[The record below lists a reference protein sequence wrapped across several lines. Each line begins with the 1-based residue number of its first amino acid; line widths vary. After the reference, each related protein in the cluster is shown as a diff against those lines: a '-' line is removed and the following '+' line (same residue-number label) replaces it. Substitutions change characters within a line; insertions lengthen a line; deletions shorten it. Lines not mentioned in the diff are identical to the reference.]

1 MVTNCSLVGRNEP
14 VVDLQDSRSHQF
26 YDAVTK
32 DPSVSH
38 NSGSFEDYTNVNRYP
53 VSDPA
58 ALGLGEMPVVCGD
71 ALYDHTPDNETLR
84 TTVEAALTE
93 SLLSVPLIS
102 TCPTVY

>member
-1 MVTNCSLVGRNEP
+1 MVGRNEP

-32 DPSVSH
+32 DPSVSQ
-38 NSGSFEDYTNVNRYP
+38 NSGTFEDYAEAVNRYP

-84 TTVEAALTE
+84 ATVEAALTE
-93 SLLSVPLIS
+93 GLLSVPLIS
-102 TCPTVY
+102 TCPAVA